1 MTVTLLMEWV
11 DVQIQTKEDKFCCS
25 FSASLTFLDPDFNSE
40 SRAETRVNNFNFF
53 HRFLE

>member
-40 SRAETRVNNFNFF
+40 SRAKTGVNIKY
-53 HRFLE
+53 